1 MASAPLLDP
10 NALAALAASYPA
22 PLVARKINREIVVLV
37 GWVPAILMQF
47 AHPLVAAGVADHSAF
62 RSRPRAR
69 LERLRST
76 VRSMLSLTF
85 GSPDEVARAAARI
98 NAIHTRVHGELREE
112 AGILSPGTRYSA
124 RDPALLRWVHATL
137 MSSLPRAYELY
148 VGPLTKAEKDA
159 FCRDGALRSPL
170 LGIPEGYLP
179 DSAEGIDRYIEEM
192 LASGQIAISETA
204 RTLAHEVLYPP
215 VPPLSGPLL
224 SLFRLPVIGLLP
236 EAIRR
241 AYGFRWDRRHEL
253 AMQSSVVATRGL
265 LRVSPPMVRY
275 WPFALNEASA

>member
-85 GSPDEVARAAARI
+85 GSPD
-98 NAIHTRVHGELREE
+98 
-112 AGILSPGTRYSA
+112 
-124 RDPALLRWVHATL
+124 
-137 MSSLPRAYELY
+137 
-148 VGPLTKAEKDA
+148 
-159 FCRDGALRSPL
+159 
-170 LGIPEGYLP
+170 
-179 DSAEGIDRYIEEM
+179 
-192 LASGQIAISETA
+192 
-204 RTLAHEVLYPP
+204 
-215 VPPLSGPLL
+215 
-224 SLFRLPVIGLLP
+224 
-236 EAIRR
+236 
-241 AYGFRWDRRHEL
+241 
-253 AMQSSVVATRGL
+253 
-265 LRVSPPMVRY
+265 
-275 WPFALNEASA
+275 